1 MLFLPSER
9 WDVCAACVQS
19 GFFAPTSAGPDLSS
33 AELQDRYRYLVS
45 IQIFVCFR
53 YIGKFLTYIYPG
65 APALST
71 SMDLISSNTCTY
83 QLCMCRH
90 PGRQKVVEG
99 LMEKAPFARFY
110 LQNICHVAPSPA
122 WHRAVMVLAMGHSPL
137 PCLLCRGRTN
147 RSEMWI

>member
-19 GFFAPTSAGPDLSS
+19 GFFAPTYAGPDLSY
-33 AELQDRYRYLVS
+33 AELQDRDRYVVS
-45 IQIFVCFR
+45 IQFVCFK
-53 YIGKFLTYIYPG
+53 YINKFLTDIYPG
-65 APALST
+65 ALALSLT
-71 SMDLISSNTCTY
+71 SMGLRSSDTCTC

-90 PGRQKVVEG
+90 PGRQKVGEG
-99 LMEKAPFARFY
+99 LMEKALFARFY